1 MIATPKNEQKK
12 TDLQNPKAAN
22 WNLDDESLLSSFDP
36 MCEAG
41 DRVLSTR
48 PIEETLE
55 APEVLE
61 MAAGFDLGAV
71 LASIPNKLFF
81 RIGDVAD
88 ILGLK
93 TYVLRFWETEF
104 PMVKPV
110 KSKSGQRV
118 YSKKD
123 VETLVL
129 VKHLLYVERFSIE
142 GARKRIRELKREK
155 DPTGSKSKSAA
166 PATTEVR
173 ASLQTLK
180 ALSERDVSEFFQY

>member
-1 MIATPKNEQKK
+1 MMNPSKTEQKK
-12 TDLQNPKAAN
+12 SNVVPAPK
-22 WNLDDESLLSSFDP
+22 WNLDDESILSSFDP
-36 MCEAG
+36 VIEAG
-41 DRVLSTR
+41 GGVTLSTA
-48 PIEETLE
+48 PLTGIEE

-61 MAAGFDLGAV
+61 MVESFDLAAA

-88 ILGLK
+88 ILDVK

-104 PMVKPV
+104 PSVKPT

-123 VETLVL
+123 VETLML

-155 DPTGSKSKSAA
+155 DPKSAKPAAQA
-166 PATTEVR
+166 PASTEVR
-173 ASLQTLK
+173 SSLQTLR
-180 ALSERDVSEFFQY
+180 ALSERDVGEFFQY